1 MWLTISRMSYCERRV
16 SVEGARVGK
25 IVVAAARAF

>member
-1 MWLTISRMSYCERRV
+1 MSYCEGRV

-25 IVVAAARAF
+25 IVVAAARAS

>member
-1 MWLTISRMSYCERRV
+1 MWSTILRMSYYEGRV

-25 IVVAAARAF
+25 IVVAAAKAS